1 MPNLEIKGPEI
12 EVEVEDPAWN
22 AVPDVEAVVVRA
34 AVAACALLDA
44 DPQSPFPLEG
54 GRVGVGGVPTGRL
67 EERDGAPAPSSDQ
80 PDTAA
85 RTPPANPPPSRRR
98 AIVVLLASD
107 GEVADLN
114 QQFRHKPGPTNVLSF
129 PAPQNPENLLG
140 DIALAYGV
148 CAREA
153 AEQGKSLADHLS
165 HLTVH
170 GVLHL
175 AGYDHQ
181 TDDEAQAME
190 DLERRVLASLGV
202 SDPYDS
208 EKTI

>member
-1 MPNLEIKGPEI
+1 MCDPEI

-22 AVPDVEAVVVRA
+22 AVADVEALVTRA
-34 AVAACALLDA
+34 ALAAGPA
-44 DPQSPFPLEG
+44 
-54 GRVGVGGVPTGRL
+54 GGV
-67 EERDGAPAPSSDQ
+67 
-80 PDTAA
+80 
-85 RTPPANPPPSRRR
+85 
-98 AIVVLLASD
+98 VVLLTD
-107 GEVADLN
+107 DDTVAELN
-114 QQFRHKPGPTNVLSF
+114 QQFRHKAGATNVLSF
-129 PAPQNPENLLG
+129 PAPDNPENLLG

-153 AEQGKSLADHLS
+153 AEQGKTLADHLS

-181 TDDEAQAME
+181 TDDEAEAME

-202 SDPYDS
+202 SDPYAADR
-208 EKTI
+208 T